1 MERVYELAGRRT
13 RLFAAGA
20 TTLRLFGLV
29 KPAMREYLHTLYQFT
44 DRWVV
49 DDSQFRAAF
58 GTPTTSLDDALATTL
73 EWYAAARDAD
83 EGDHPMNTTTT
94 RRLAAAAMTS
104 AALLAIAGFT
114 ALGSVFDYP
123 QILQE
128 PTDDILALY
137 REHATAVS
145 GWFLV
150 LVVSAALLAPA
161 GHPARP
167 PRRRPARPLDRR
179 SSASPPPPSRSS
191 ACPAGCC
198 SSPASARTAAP
209 TPGTRFELLHTWL
222 GVALGETVG
231 YALTATFT
239 VLVLVGLGRAGAPR
253 WLVWLGYAS
262 AALIATG
269 VVIPLGVEVADLTN
283 FAGYVG
289 WCLWLIA
296 LSVVLWRQPA
306 VVAAASTAVR

>member
-1 MERVYELAGRRT
+1 
-13 RLFAAGA
+13 
-20 TTLRLFGLV
+20 
-29 KPAMREYLHTLYQFT
+29 
-44 DRWVV
+44 
-49 DDSQFRAAF
+49 
-58 GTPTTSLDDALATTL
+58 
-73 EWYAAARDAD
+73 
-83 EGDHPMNTTTT
+83 MNATTT

-128 PTDDILALY
+128 PTSDILALY
-137 REHATAVS
+137 REHATSVS

-150 LVVSAALLAPA
+150 LVVSAAMLAPA
-161 GHPARP
+161 GILLGRLAGGRLGRWTAIVGVAAATVQVIGLSRWVLFVPGLSEDGSADARH
-167 PRRRPARPLDRR
+167 
-179 SSASPPPPSRSS
+179 
-191 ACPAGCC
+191 
-198 SSPASARTAAP
+198 T
-209 TPGTRFELLHTWL
+209 FELLHTWL

-239 VLVLVGLGRAGAPR
+239 VLVVVGLARRGAPA

-262 AALIATG
+262 AALITTG

-306 VVAAASTAVR
+306 VREEDPAEAVQRSSRNVTRPWPSGRPCSMAGGEGDPCSSAASRTARGRRAPRTPPR